1 MTEKTKAPAHQQP
14 ERTAARG
21 GDHAEQRA
29 ALFTRLSHDLRAPL
43 NAIISFSQILLD
55 GLPGELNDEQRQQV
69 DIIRKSGNN
78 LLHVIDNVTALARS
92 DLHGYSATPG
102 EIGVEDLVD
111 RLRSMLDDAG
121 QGEGAELRISL
132 ADDMPEV
139 FTSDDRKLLL
149 AMSNMVRYA
158 YHAGGDSPVE
168 LQVSRVGPGALPVFL
183 GDLGSR
189 DVGEEGYLKLQI
201 RHRCS
206 EAEKARMADL
216 YLELDELDIRENEQ
230 FRGVHLGLSLA
241 RRAIEILGGRIW
253 IERAGDGDL
262 LTKAVIPSLVRAVS
276 VEPKAPPAE
285 AAGKTGGGE
294 AAGEDTGGGPKT
306 VLVVE
311 DNPFNRN
318 FIRLILDHMGFEV
331 VEAENGEIGVARA
344 LEALP
349 DLVLMDMM
357 MPVMDGFQ
365 ATRALK
371 ANPRTAAVP
380 VLAMTALSLEKD
392 RRRAREAGC
401 DDFLPMPASRD
412 VLEEKLRFWTSP
424 EGAAERTAE
433 QVQR

>member
-1 MTEKTKAPAHQQP
+1 MTDNRKPPPEQDAERAGVRDPQHSEK
-14 ERTAARG
+14 
-21 GDHAEQRA
+21 RA

-55 GLPGELNDEQRQQV
+55 GLPGELNEEQQQQV

-78 LLHVIDNVTALARS
+78 LLHVIDNVTTLARS
-92 DLHGYSATPG
+92 DLRSYSATPG
-102 EIGVEDLVD
+102 DVGVADLLD
-111 RLRSMLDDAG
+111 RLRSMLADAG
-121 QGEGAELRISL
+121 QGEGVELVIGT
-132 ADDMPEV
+132 ADDIPET
-139 FTSDDRKLLL
+139 FTTDDRKLLL

-158 YHAGGDSPVE
+158 YHAGGEATVTLE
-168 LQVSRVGPGALPVFL
+168 VSGVGPGALPVFL

-189 DVGEEGYLKLQI
+189 DVGREGYLKLQI

-206 EAEKARMADL
+206 EAEKARMGDL
-216 YLELDELDIRENEQ
+216 YLELDELDVRENDQ

-262 LTKAVIPSLVRAVS
+262 LTKAVIPSLVKAMAVESGSAPDENVGESS
-276 VEPKAPPAE
+276 VAE
-285 AAGKTGGGE
+285 AEAGDE
-294 AAGEDTGGGPKT
+294 GPTT

-331 VEAENGEIGVARA
+331 VEAENGELGVARA
-344 LEALP
+344 LETLP

-371 ANPRTAAVP
+371 ANPKTSGIP

-392 RRRAREAGC
+392 KRRAREAGC

-412 VLEEKLRFWTSP
+412 VLEDKLRYWTSP
-424 EGAAERTAE
+424 ESVAERTGEHA
-433 QVQR
+433 